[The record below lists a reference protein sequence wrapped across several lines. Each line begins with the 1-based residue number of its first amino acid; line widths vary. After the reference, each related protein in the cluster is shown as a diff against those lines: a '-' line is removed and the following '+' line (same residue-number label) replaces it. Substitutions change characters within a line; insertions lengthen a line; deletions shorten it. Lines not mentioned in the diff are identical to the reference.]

1 MKRPEERI
9 GIKRTKND
17 NNGRCIA
24 GAFASSGQSMI
35 LHDDLYNFEFRHHEK
50 ILEDRRL
57 GWSLPDLMKK
67 VFLVLYRITIYI
79 AGSMKL
85 EEESTWS
92 GGLPDMS

>member
-1 MKRPEERI
+1 
-9 GIKRTKND
+9 
-17 NNGRCIA
+17 
-24 GAFASSGQSMI
+24 MI
-35 LHDDLYNFEFRHHEK
+35 LVISDYFILDFRILQDDLYNFEFRHHEK

-85 EEESTWS
+85 AEESTWS